1 MKNKGFTLIELM
13 IVFAIIGILA
23 AIAIPAFQGKTNK
36 TSSRTVTVSPTI
48 GPPDIME
55 AKPTVT
61 PQLTEQCVKTFVYIV
76 GANSLIQKLDEDGRP
91 ARCQ

>member
-23 AIAIPAFQGKTNK
+23 AIAVPAFQGTKSQK
-36 TSSRTVTVSPTI
+36 ASHTVTASPTI
-48 GPPDIME
+48 GPPDLLE

-76 GANSLIQKLDEDGRP
+76 GSNSLIQKMDEDGHP